1 MRISGPFGSPYTPKC
16 LHASDLRRSREAA
29 YRRAVRTLTL
39 RELNRATLTRQLLLE
54 RRPLSVTRA
63 VERVAGV
70 QAQWPPSPYLGLWSR
85 IEGFRA
91 EQLERAIARRHV
103 VKATLMRTTLHLVS
117 ARDYLA
123 YAGIYRERRIGEME
137 RQLAAFGEHAS
148 FAEDGAR
155 LAALAAEQPRSRPEL
170 LALLGIPKLEL
181 TDRRPWLVWYGLSAY
196 AGLLN
201 GPDSSRWR
209 WHTGRGTFV
218 PARTWLGADG
228 DTGNIAVAHL
238 LRRYLAAFGPATRPD
253 MAQWTGLPLSVLDP
267 GLEQL
272 RLRGFRDELG
282 RQLYDL
288 PGAPLPSAD
297 TPAPVRLM
305 PRFDNL
311 VLSHADRRRVITDE
325 HRAVVIVGGEV
336 LPTILVDGFVAGT
349 WALDDGRVR
358 LAPFGPL
365 PERVK
370 RELADES
377 ARLEAFVRASAPS

>member
-1 MRISGPFGSPYTPKC
+1 
-16 LHASDLRRSREAA
+16 
-29 YRRAVRTLTL
+29 
-39 RELNRATLTRQLLLE
+39 
-54 RRPLSVTRA
+54 
-63 VERVAGV
+63 V
-70 QAQWPPSPYLGLWSR
+70 QAQWPPSPFVGLWSR

-91 EQLERAIARRHV
+91 EHLVRAVARRHV

-123 YAGIYRERRIGEME
+123 YGGIYRERRVAEME
-137 RQLAAFGEHAS
+137 RQLAALGERAN
-148 FAEDGAR
+148 FAEAGAR
-155 LAALAAEQPRSRPEL
+155 LEALAAEQPRSRPEL
-170 LALLGIPKLEL
+170 LALIGLPKLEL
-181 TDRRPWLVWYGLSAY
+181 TDRRPWLVWYGLAAY

-228 DTGNIAVAHL
+228 GSGEGAVAYL

-272 RLRGFRDELG
+272 RVRRFRDELG
-282 RQLYDL
+282 RDLYDL
-288 PGAPLPSAD
+288 PRAPLPPAD
-297 TPAPVRLM
+297 TPAPVRLV

-325 HRAVVIVGGEV
+325 HRANVIAGGEV
-336 LPTILVDGFVAGT
+336 LPTILVGGFVAGT
-349 WALDDGRVR
+349 WAFDGGRVR
-358 LAPFGPL
+358 LEPFAPL
-365 PERVK
+365 PRRVQ
-370 RELADES
+370 RDLAEE
-377 ARLEAFVRASAPS
+377 AVRLEAFVRASAPP